1 MSRVGKKPVSLPQ
14 GVKAEKKDLT
24 LTVTGP
30 KGTLVLPL
38 NPKVE
43 VSISEKEILV
53 DVKNK
58 ENKKE
63 KALWGLFRALIQN
76 LVDGVTKGFEKKLEL
91 NGVGFKMEVKK
102 AEELKKAY
110 QVKQADAEKKDQAGQ
125 AQTFANAVTRL
136 GQLKGMVIDLQL
148 GFSHPIF
155 VQVPE
160 NLTFAIEKNVMTI
173 SGPDKQ
179 QVGQFAAEIRE
190 LKKPEPYKGKGIK
203 YSDEVIIRKAGKV
216 VKVVGG
222 GK

>member
-1 MSRVGKKPVSLPQ
+1 MSRIGKKPVVLPS

-30 KGTLVLPL
+30 KGSLTLAI

-43 VSISEKEILV
+43 VAVSATEILV

-58 ENKKE
+58 NNKSE

-76 LVDGVTKGFEKKLEL
+76 LVDGVTKGFEKKLEVI
-91 NGVGFKMEVKK
+91 GVGFKV
-102 AEELKKAY
+102 A
-110 QVKQADAEKKDQAGQ
+110 
-125 AQTFANAVTRL
+125 
-136 GQLKGMVIDLQL
+136 LQGTKIVMAL
-148 GFSHPIF
+148 GFSHPVEVEIPKGI
-155 VQVPE
+155 VV
-160 NLTFAIEKNVMTI
+160 TVDKNTISI